1 MARVITLGTAA
12 VVSDAAHANTYLA
25 LEGEQGFFLIDC
37 ADRPLVRIQRVGL
50 AFEQLRGLIITHFH
64 PDHVSGVPILLNNI
78 WLLGRTDPLPVYGLQ
93 DVVERFE
100 TMMDLFRQDEWP
112 DLFPM
117 PCHVVAEKVG
127 ATVLENDEF
136 RITGAPVKHLVPTL
150 GVRIENK
157 RSGRVLAYSS
167 DTEPCDAMVE
177 LARGADVLIHE
188 AATNT
193 LGHSSAA
200 QAGKIARRA
209 GAGRLVLIHYR
220 PSPQK
225 YKYWIKEATATF
237 GGPVELAQD
246 FGEYEF

>member
-1 MARVITLGTAA
+1 M
-12 VVSDAAHANTYLA
+12 
-25 LEGEQGFFLIDC
+25 
-37 ADRPLVRIQRVGL
+37 
-50 AFEQLRGLIITHFH
+50 
-64 PDHVSGVPILLNNI
+64 LNNI

-100 TMMDLFRQDEWP
+100 IMMDLFRQDEWP
-112 DLFPM
+112 EMYPV
-117 PCHVVAEKVG
+117 PCHVVAEEVG
-127 ATVLENDEF
+127 ALVLEDEEF
-136 RITGAPVKHLVPTL
+136 RITGAPVKHLVPTI

-157 RSGRVLAYSS
+157 RTGKVLAYSS
-167 DTEPCDAMVE
+167 DTEPYDTVVE
-177 LARGADVLIHE
+177 LARGADILIHE
-188 AATNT
+188 AATAT

-220 PSPQK
+220 PSPHK
-225 YKYWIKEATATF
+225 YERWVGEAAAAF